1 MIEEQKYLFSLQNR
15 GIKMGLERT
24 QKLLEICISN
34 KNRPKVIQILGTNG
48 KGSTSAILNKILTNS
63 ECSVGLFTSPHLNS
77 FRERIRVNCTPIE
90 QKSVKDF
97 IHQYKDAIEKIEASF
112 FEVMTAMAFWYFQKN
127 NVDYA
132 IMETG
137 LGGKYDSVTACN
149 ADIFGITS
157 ISKDH
162 QNILGNNLEDIA
174 NEKVA
179 AISSLSNVFYVN
191 QNKTVNTIISDY
203 CKQKKCIYRKIKTN
217 LSLELSI
224 HGDHQKE
231 NASLALSIANHINPN
246 LKNVEKTLKSIK
258 WYGRN
263 QIIKK
268 QPFIIFDV
276 AHNADGIRSF
286 LRFINQIN
294 KNFKKKYLLISI
306 QKTKN
311 IKEISKDLNK
321 NFDEIVYTITDIHKS
336 MDFTSIK
343 KEIPKSTLIEN
354 SLHALDK
361 VTSIASRDDLIAII
375 GTHFWGEAVSNKF
388 NISFD
393 NL

>member
-1 MIEEQKYLFSLQNR
+1 MIKEQKYLFSLQNR

-24 QKLLEICISN
+24 QKLLKICSSPN
-34 KNRPKVIQILGTNG
+34 EKLKVIQILGTNG
-48 KGSTSAILNKILTNS
+48 KGSTSAILNKILTNAGYN
-63 ECSVGLFTSPHLNS
+63 VGLFTSPHLNS
-77 FRERIRVNCTPIE
+77 FTERIRVNSSPIE
-90 QKSVKDF
+90 EKSVKYF
-97 IHQYKDAIEKIEASF
+97 INIYKDAIEKIEASF

-127 NVDYA
+127 KVDYA

-174 NEKVA
+174 KEKVS
-179 AISSLSNVFYVN
+179 AISAHSHAYYVN
-191 QNKTVNTIISDY
+191 QNKIVEKIISDY
-203 CKQKKCIYRKIKTN
+203 CNQKQCKHKKIKTN
-217 LSLELSI
+217 LNLQVSI
-224 HGDHQKE
+224 RGEHQKQ

-246 LKNVEKTLKSIK
+246 IKDLEKSLMSIK

-263 QIIKK
+263 QVIKK
-268 QPFIIFDV
+268 QPFIVFDV
-276 AHNADGIRSF
+276 AHNEDGIISF
-286 LRFINQIN
+286 LKFINQLN

-306 QKTKN
+306 QKN
-311 IKEISKDLNK
+311 KDIEEVANNLN
-321 NFDEIVYTITDIHKS
+321 NSFDKIVYTITDKKKS
-336 MDFTSIK
+336 MDFKNIK
-343 KEIPKSTLIEN
+343 KEISKATLIEN
-354 SLHALDK
+354 SELALDK
-361 VTSIASRDDLIAII
+361 IISEASREDLIAII
-375 GTHFWGEAVSNKF
+375 GTHFWGKAISNKF